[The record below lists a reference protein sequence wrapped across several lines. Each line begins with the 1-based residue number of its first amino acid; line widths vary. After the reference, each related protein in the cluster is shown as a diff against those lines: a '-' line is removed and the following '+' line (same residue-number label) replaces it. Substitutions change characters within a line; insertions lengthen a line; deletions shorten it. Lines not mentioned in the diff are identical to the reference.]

1 MAEQNRLPR
10 AARFTVNKRE
20 RVMTKQRG
28 VLSFALSAGLAA
40 GLLIAAIPG
49 TATAQNTWP
58 SSKVGEPT
66 PTVAGMPPELAKNL
80 ANFDDLDFHVYTGQQ
95 WENFHKSHGQNIVV
109 HYPDGHTTKGIPD
122 HVKELKFM
130 WTFAPDNRITE
141 HSVRFGTADAQW
153 TAIMGFLDGTFTK
166 PMVMADGTVIQ
177 PTGKKYHLPMA
188 TLGHWN
194 KQGVM
199 DEEYLFWD
207 NATLMQQIGVGK

>member
-1 MAEQNRLPR
+1 MP
-10 AARFTVNKRE
+10 
-20 RVMTKQRG
+20 KQRG
-28 VLSFALSAGLAA
+28 ALSFVLGTGVAG
-40 GLLIAAIPG
+40 GLLIGAIPG
-49 TATAQNTWP
+49 TATAQNSWP
-58 SSKVGEPT
+58 SSKVSEPT
-66 PTVAGMPPELAKNL
+66 RMVAGMPAELAKNL
-80 ANFDDLDFHVYTGQQ
+80 ANFDDLDFRVYTGQQ

-153 TAIMGFLDGTFTK
+153 TAVMGFLDGSFTK
-166 PMVMADGTVIQ
+166 PMVMANGTVIQ
-177 PTGKKYHLPMA
+177 PTGKAYHLPMA

-199 DEEYLFWD
+199 YEEYLFWD
-207 NATLMQQIGVGK
+207 NATLIQQIGVGK

>member
-1 MAEQNRLPR
+1 MKANALKPHVVAIAV
-10 AARFTVNKRE
+10 AASLLLGANQVA
-20 RVMTKQRG
+20 
-28 VLSFALSAGLAA
+28 FAAQDNW
-40 GLLIAAIPG
+40 PG
-49 TATAQNTWP
+49 
-58 SSKVGEPT
+58 SKVAAPT
-66 PTVAGMPPELAKNL
+66 PKIPGMPPELARNL

-95 WENFHKSHGQNIVV
+95 WENLHKSHGKNIIV

-153 TAIMGFLDGTFTK
+153 TAVMGYLDGTFTK
-166 PMVMADGTVIQ
+166 PMVLADGTAIQ
-177 PTGKKYHLPMA
+177 PTGKAYHLPMA

-194 KQGVM
+194 KEGVM

-207 NATLMQQIGVGK
+207 NATLMQQMGVGK